1 MSGSYAKVS
10 GALPMRNYIRRCRQL
25 KNDAT
30 TEFIELYKRLES
42 AIRDKYD
49 VPQGTGAVSW
59 LIRNERGFGGVHDE
73 LNYCREVRNLLQ
85 HGERVRDDYAVVPSA
100 GMIESIR
107 STIERVEGLPR
118 AIDLCVKTR
127 DVYSVSLTDPMLA
140 AMRVMC
146 DKSYSHL
153 PILEDGRVVGVFSAK
168 SLFTYLIEDGIT
180 TLDESMT
187 FEQVAG
193 LLPLDK
199 HGSET
204 FAFVP
209 QEMLATNIAELFQR
223 ARSQSKRLGVVFV
236 TAHGKQ
242 NERLLGMLTAW
253 DMAAFF

>member
-1 MSGSYAKVS
+1 
-10 GALPMRNYIRRCRQL
+10 MRD
-25 KNDAT
+25 DAT
-30 TEFIELYKRLES
+30 TEFIELYKKLET

-59 LIRNERGFGGVHDE
+59 LIRNEQGFGGVRDE

-85 HGERVRDDYAVVPSA
+85 HGERVRGDYAVIPSA
-100 GMIESIR
+100 GMIECVR
-107 STIERVEGLPR
+107 STLERVEGLPR
-118 AIDLCVKTR
+118 AIDLCVRTS
-127 DVYSVSLTDPMLA
+127 DVFSATLTDPMLA

-146 DKSYSHL
+146 EKSYSHL

-168 SLFTYLIEDGIT
+168 SLLTYLIEDEIT
-180 TLDESMT
+180 TLDEAMT

-204 FAFVP
+204 FAFVS
-209 QEMLATNIAELFQR
+209 QDMLATDIAKLFQQ
-223 ARSQSKRLGVVFV
+223 ARTQSRRLGVVFV

-242 NERLLGMLTAW
+242 RECLLGMLTAW

>member
-1 MSGSYAKVS
+1 
-10 GALPMRNYIRRCRQL
+10 MR
-25 KNDAT
+25 NDAT
-30 TEFIELYKRLES
+30 SEFIELYKRLES

-59 LIRNERGFGGVHDE
+59 LIRNERGFGGVRDE

-85 HGERVRDDYAVVPSA
+85 HGESLQGDFAVVPSA
-100 GMIESIR
+100 GMLACIR
-107 STIERVEGLPR
+107 SVLERVEGLPR

-127 DVYSVSLTDPMLA
+127 DVYSASLKDSMLA

-146 DKSYSHL
+146 DRSYSHI
-153 PILEDGRVVGVFSAK
+153 PILEDGRVKGVFSAK
-168 SLFTYLIEDGIT
+168 SLLTCIIENGMKR
-180 TLDESMT
+180 LDETMT
-187 FEQVAG
+187 FEQIAG

-209 QEMLATNIAELFQR
+209 QDMLAPSIAELFQR
-223 ARSQSKRLGVVFV
+223 ARTQSKRLGVVFV

-242 NERLLGMLTAW
+242 SERLLGLLTAW

>member
-1 MSGSYAKVS
+1 M
-10 GALPMRNYIRRCRQL
+10 

-30 TEFIELYKRLES
+30 TEFIELYKRLET

-59 LIRNERGFGGVHDE
+59 LIRNERGFGGVRDE

-85 HGERVRDDYAVVPSA
+85 HNERVRGEYAVIPSA
-100 GMIESIR
+100 GMLESMR
-107 STIERVEGLPR
+107 STIARVEGIPR
-118 AIDLCVKTR
+118 AIDLCVKMR
-127 DVYSVSLTDPMLA
+127 DVYSASISDSMLP

-146 DKSYSHL
+146 SKAYTHL
-153 PILEDGRVVGVFSAK
+153 PILEDGRVTGVFSAK
-168 SLFTYLIEDGIT
+168 SLFSYIIEDGVL
-180 TLDESMT
+180 TLDETMT
-187 FEQVAG
+187 FERVSG

-209 QEMLATNIAELFQR
+209 QEMLATNVAELFQQ
-223 ARSQSKRLGVVFV
+223 ARKQSKRMGVVFV

-242 NERLLGMLTAW
+242 SERLLGMLTAW
-253 DMAAFF
+253 DMAEFF